1 MKYKHITKGIFI
13 ERPNRFIA
21 RCEVEGEVKTVH
33 VKNTGRC
40 KELLIPGAPVYL
52 EIPSNPLRKTQ
63 YSLIGVEKG
72 EMLINI
78 DSSAPNKVAGEALLQ
93 GLRLPGMGPIKLVRQ
108 EVTFSSSRFDFY
120 LEDGTHKAFMEVK
133 GVTLEEKG
141 MALFPDAPT
150 LRGLKHIEEL
160 MLARKAGY
168 LAYVLFVI
176 QMKPVT
182 CFRPNNI
189 TQPEFGAALKK
200 AERHGVHIMAYDC
213 TVAPDGLALS
223 DSVAVKL

>member
-1 MKYKHITKGIFI
+1 LTYKHVTKGIFI

-21 RCEVEGEVKTVH
+21 MCEVAGEVKTVH

-52 EIPSNPLRKTQ
+52 EMPSNPLRKTQ

-72 EMLINI
+72 EMLVNI
-78 DSSAPNKVAGEALLQ
+78 DSSAPNKVVGEALLQ
-93 GLRLPGMGPIKLVRQ
+93 GLRLPGMGPLKLVKP
-108 EVTFSSSRFDFY
+108 EVTFGSSRFDFY

-133 GVTLEEKG
+133 GVTLEEDG
-141 MALFPDAPT
+141 IALFPDAPT
-150 LRGLKHIEEL
+150 LRGLKHMEEL
-160 MLARKAGY
+160 VIARKEGY

-182 CFRPNNI
+182 CFRPNNV

-200 AERHGVHIMAYDC
+200 AKKHGVHILAYDC
-213 TVAPDGLALS
+213 TVEPDGLALS
-223 DSVAVKL
+223 ESVIVRL

>member
-1 MKYKHITKGIFI
+1 MKYNHVTKGIFI

-21 RCEVEGEVKTVH
+21 RCEVEGDVKTVH

-78 DSSAPNKVAGEALLQ
+78 DSSAPNKVAGEAMLQ
-93 GLRLPGMGPIKLVRQ
+93 GFRLPGMGPLTRVKP
-108 EVTFSSSRFDFY
+108 EATFGSSRFDFY

-133 GVTLEEKG
+133 GVTLEENG
-141 MALFPDAPT
+141 LALFPDAPT

-160 MLARKAGY
+160 VMAREKGY
-168 LAYVLFVI
+168 LAYILFVI

-182 CFRPNNI
+182 CFSPNNI
-189 TQPEFGAALKK
+189 TQPEFGTALKK
-200 AERHGVHIMAYDC
+200 AKKHGVHILAYDC
-213 TVAPDGLALS
+213 TVEPDGLALS
-223 DSVAVKL
+223 ESVIVRL

>member
-1 MKYKHITKGIFI
+1 MTKGIFI

-21 RCEVEGEVKTVH
+21 RCEVEGDVKTVH

-78 DSSAPNKVAGEALLQ
+78 DSSAPNKVAGEAMLQ
-93 GLRLPGMGPIKLVRQ
+93 GFRLPGMGPLTHVKP
-108 EVTFSSSRFDFY
+108 EATFGSSRFDFY

-133 GVTLEEKG
+133 GVTLEENG
-141 MALFPDAPT
+141 LALFPDAPT

-160 MLARKAGY
+160 VMAREKGY
-168 LAYVLFVI
+168 LAYILFVI

-182 CFRPNNI
+182 CFSPNNI
-189 TQPEFGAALKK
+189 TQPEFGTALKK
-200 AERHGVHIMAYDC
+200 AKKHGVHILAYDC
-213 TVAPDGLALS
+213 TVEPDGLALS
-223 DSVAVKL
+223 ESVIVRL